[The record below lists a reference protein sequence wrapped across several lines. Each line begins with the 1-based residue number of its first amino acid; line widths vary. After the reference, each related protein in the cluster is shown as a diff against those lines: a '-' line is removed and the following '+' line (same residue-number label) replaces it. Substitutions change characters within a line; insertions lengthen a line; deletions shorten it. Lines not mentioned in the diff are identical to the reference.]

1 MSHFRM
7 SHVTHM
13 NESCHTYEWV
23 MTRIW
28 MSHVTRAD
36 ESLYIYDWDMSLF
49 RIRPITY
56 IDESCHTYGWVTWH
70 IWMSLFTHMSHV
82 TRMNESR
89 HTHTSVVPHVRI
101 SHVTQALQNILTYI
115 YISCPHKWIIEYHI
129 ELNYARANQSCLA
142 GTKALQKIGTMSG
155 GEKARVALSM
165 FVLVPHN
172 LLILGGL

>member
-1 MSHFRM
+1 MNRWCCTFDGVMLHIWMCPESHLNELTAAAR
-7 SHVTHM
+7 HLQPRM
-13 NESCHTYEWV
+13 NESRHTHTSVVFHVW
-23 MTRIW
+23 I
-28 MSHVTRAD
+28 SHV
-36 ESLYIYDWDMSLF
+36 
-49 RIRPITY
+49 
-56 IDESCHTYGWVTWH
+56 
-70 IWMSLFTHMSHV
+70 THMSHV

-129 ELNYARANQSCLA
+129 ELNYVARSNHSCLA